1 MRAIYD
7 GFPRTRLI
15 YLAKGGETG
24 ERTRH
29 KNASRIGKMKGVSLM
44 KRHLKGINV
53 AIAALA
59 LTVGVVITS
68 CGTEEAGTNGASEDY
83 FPTTVGAR
91 WVYDTFNLTRDPGTS
106 HPFYTHV
113 SVENAPAGPGGAVEP
128 IFVTKYAKNDA
139 NEWLRLNQ
147 AAYWVNKDIF
157 YKYDYFSYNPSND
170 PYFHL
175 KGYYYT
181 SEYHDPVIGTF
192 FYDTN
197 GQRRSFALF
206 KFPLVLNDTWD
217 VLDYTNADPL
227 TNPTVFSNVDQK
239 DYFGLAR
246 DMDRDGRV
254 DTMDISVV
262 AQVTGSALVD
272 TDLGSLNC
280 HVVELTQ
287 NLVFHMTTRGDV
299 QDISTTTYWVAPYHG
314 VAKVRW
320 YEGSTQLDEI
330 EMRLR
335 TWWFVK

>member
-1 MRAIYD
+1 M
-7 GFPRTRLI
+7 T
-15 YLAKGGETG
+15 
-24 ERTRH
+24 
-29 KNASRIGKMKGVSLM
+29 
-44 KRHLKGINV
+44 RHLKGVNV

-91 WVYDTFNLTRDPGTS
+91 WVYDTFNLTRDPQMIY
-106 HPFYTHV
+106 PFYTHV
-113 SVENAPAGPGGAVEP
+113 SVENVPAGPGGAVEP
-128 IFVTKYAKNDA
+128 VFVTKYAVNDRD
-139 NEWLRLNQ
+139 ERLRLNQ

-157 YKYDYFSYNPSND
+157 YKYDYFGYNPSID

-175 KGYYYT
+175 KGYYYM
-181 SEYHDPVIGTF
+181 SEYYDPVIGTF

-197 GQRRSFALF
+197 GQRRSYALF
-206 KFPLVLNDTWD
+206 KVPLVVNERWD
-217 VLDYTNADPL
+217 VLDFEHGDPN
-227 TNPTVFSNVDQK
+227 NPTVFRNVDQK

-262 AQVTGSALVD
+262 GEVTGSALVD
-272 TDLGSLNC
+272 TDFGSLNC
-280 HVVELTQ
+280 YTVELTQ
-287 NLVFHMTTRGDV
+287 TLVFNLTNSPPETDV
-299 QDISTTTYWVAPYHG
+299 SKTTYWIAPKYG

-320 YEGSTQLDEI
+320 YEDSTKLDVI